1 MRNFSI
7 IVEYRDLD
15 GTVIHYE
22 EPEFSETTGKKLHK
36 IVDKAGNLSQNS
48 FTSSPAPNTKLEVVA
63 IDFAGNILKTTFWK
77 TEINECAR
85 AFYHK
90 YYLHFIKELPKM
102 CSMYVTNTS
111 SITKY
116 SSLPNNRGVSNKC
129 VVAYNY
135 KKYQRTGTSNRKI
148 LKNETGYIRRGN
160 IFDKE
165 TILMSKS

>member
-48 FTSSPAPNTKLEVVA
+48 FTSSPAPNNKLEVVA

-111 SITKY
+111 SITKCFHMY
-116 SSLPNNRGVSNKC
+116 KLFLNN
-129 VVAYNY
+129 
-135 KKYQRTGTSNRKI
+135 
-148 LKNETGYIRRGN
+148 
-160 IFDKE
+160 
-165 TILMSKS
+165 